1 MRFLDAGESH
11 GRGMAT
17 VVEGCPAGLPLRAAY
32 VEAELARRRRG
43 YGRGGRMSIEA
54 DRVEILSGVRHGR
67 TLGSPITLWVENRD
81 HANWLEA
88 MGAEEPREGG
98 DARRVTAPRPGH
110 ADLAGAVK
118 YGTRDLRDI
127 LERASA
133 RETVGRVCAG
143 SVARRLLERLGITV
157 LSHVLSIGGV
167 RARPAA
173 APGPA
178 DRERVDADG
187 LRCLDPA
194 ASARMKERIDEAAGQ
209 GDTLGGEVE
218 VLAYGVPPGLGSH
231 AHWDRRLDGLLAQAV
246 MSVQSC
252 KGVEVGD
259 GFALAAAPGSSVLD
273 LIAHGGQRG
282 YHRLANHAG
291 GIEGGISNG
300 ETVVLRAA
308 FKPIPTLGRPAPTVD
323 VDSRQGVEAQ
333 AERSDVCAVPAAGV
347 VAESMVAWTLA
358 CALLEKTGGD
368 RLAEVEARFRDWR
381 EEAGSF

>member
-1 MRFLDAGESH
+1 
-11 GRGMAT
+11 MAT
-17 VVEGCPAGLPLRAAY
+17 VIEGCPAGLKITTDAL
-32 VEAELARRRRG
+32 EAELARRRRG
-43 YGRGGRMSIEA
+43 YGRGGRMSIEG

-67 TLGSPITLWVENRD
+67 SLGSPITLWVENRD

-88 MGAEEPREGG
+88 MGAEEPGEGA
-98 DARRVTAPRPGH
+98 DLRRVTAPRPGH

-118 YGTRDLRDI
+118 YGAADLRDI

-143 SVARRLLERLGITV
+143 SVARLLLGCLGVTV
-157 LSHVLSIGGV
+157 ISHVLSIGGV
-167 RARPAA
+167 ESRPGT
-173 APGPA
+173 APGPS
-178 DRERVDADG
+178 DRDLVDSDD
-187 LRCLDPA
+187 LRCLDA
-194 ASARMKERIDEAAGQ
+194 EASSRMKERIDSAAGD
-209 GDTLGGEVE
+209 GDTLGGVVE

-246 MSVQSC
+246 MSIQSC
-252 KGVEVGD
+252 KGVEVGE
-259 GFALAAAPGSSVLD
+259 GFSLAAARGSSVLD
-273 LIAHGGQRG
+273 LVARGGDRG

-300 ETVVLRAA
+300 EAVVLRAA

-323 VDSRQGVEAQ
+323 IASRESVEAQ

-368 RLAEVEARFRDWR
+368 RMDEVEARFRDWL